1 MIFVCTAHAEGFQT
15 SSEDVTWTEIG
26 GLSWSNALDGR
37 YQNIDLDGT
46 SPIAL
51 IVQKSPATEA
61 CSAIGGELPSNDD
74 FNKLGA
80 DYTKLLGAAGLEL
93 WSSTVSSP
101 YPTLNIVGYT
111 LLNGTVTGGTSRTH
125 KESVVCIRRATDIN

>member
-51 IVQKSPATEA
+51 IVQKSPA
-61 CSAIGGELPSNDD
+61 GENNRPL
-74 FNKLGA
+74 A
-80 DYTKLLGAAGLEL
+80 
-93 WSSTVSSP
+93 
-101 YPTLNIVGYT
+101 
-111 LLNGTVTGGTSRTH
+111 
-125 KESVVCIRRATDIN
+125 